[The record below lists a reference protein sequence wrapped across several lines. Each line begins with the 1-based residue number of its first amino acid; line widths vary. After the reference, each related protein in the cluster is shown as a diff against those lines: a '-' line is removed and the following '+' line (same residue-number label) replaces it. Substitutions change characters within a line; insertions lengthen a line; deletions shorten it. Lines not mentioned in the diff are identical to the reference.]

1 MEYREKECKSA
12 LNKINSKRLPYQWD
26 LNIYRGCEHAC
37 QYCFAMYTHTY
48 LNDNNYFDTVYYKK
62 NITRMLEKK
71 LSSSKW
77 EREVINIGGITD
89 SYQPI
94 EEKLQLTRSVLEVML
109 KYKNPIIISTKSD
122 LILRDIDLIKK
133 LSEVAVVNIAC
144 TVTILD
150 ENIRTVLEPG
160 ACSSKARLKA
170 LKRIKEETNAIVGI
184 HMMPIIPYLS
194 SSIDNLEKI
203 YYYAKK
209 INADYVLPGG
219 LGLRGITRQKFLT
232 FLKKYDKNKYNK
244 LLNIYNNKSK
254 KEEYTKQFYREIQK
268 LEEKYSITHNYQTII
283 TKKSEEIKKNK
294 DIEKI

>member
-209 INADYVLPGG
+209 INADYVLPAG

>member
-1 MEYREKECKSA
+1 
-12 LNKINSKRLPYQWD
+12 
-26 LNIYRGCEHAC
+26 
-37 QYCFAMYTHTY
+37 MYTHTY

-203 YYYAKK
+203 AEDIIK
-209 INADYVLPGG
+209 INSILP
-219 LGLRGITRQKFLT
+219 
-232 FLKKYDKNKYNK
+232 N
-244 LLNIYNNKSK
+244 
-254 KEEYTKQFYREIQK
+254 E
-268 LEEKYSITHNYQTII
+268 
-283 TKKSEEIKKNK
+283 K
-294 DIEKI
+294 DIIISVIK